1 MENAANNPTLHKEI
15 SLFATKSAAQLCL
28 YTSMIFLIK
37 HRIIMTIM
45 FTHSLTTASNNTS
58 RTAFSALTMLTGL
71 QEKQMVC
78 K

>member
-1 MENAANNPTLHKEI
+1 
-15 SLFATKSAAQLCL
+15 
-28 YTSMIFLIK
+28 MIFLIK

-45 FTHSLTTASNNTS
+45 FTHSPTAASNNTS
-58 RTAFSALTMLTGL
+58 RTAFSALTMLAGL